1 MTQTERLTLRELTV
15 DDAEFIN
22 TLLNT
27 PKFLQYIGDRQVR
40 TAEQAAEF
48 IETRYRQSYIDHGF
62 GLYAVELKDGTPIGM
77 CGYVRR
83 ESLDGPDIGFAF
95 LPEYEKLGYGYESA
109 SAMLTYGQE
118 TLGFKGE
125 NTRAGSLLVKLGFH
139 FDEEIHNN
147 GETLTTI
154 RATKRPMENKCS
166 RGRTSASGMEPR
178 KGHYTFDKQR
188 KSEHDRSKPIRDLPL
203 RGNCCEIISPT
214 V

>member
-1 MTQTERLTLRELTV
+1 MKIITQTERLTLRELTV

-40 TAEQAAEF
+40 TAAQAAEF

-95 LPEYEKLGYGYESA
+95 LPEHERRGYGFESA
-109 SAMLTYGQE
+109 SAMLKYGKE
-118 TLGFKGE
+118 TLGFK
-125 NTRAGSLLVKLGFH
+125 TIRAITSLDNDASGSLLVKLGFH

-147 GETLTTI
+147 GETLKLFVH
-154 RATKRPMENKCS
+154 APSN
-166 RGRTSASGMEPR
+166 P
-178 KGHYTFDKQR
+178 
-188 KSEHDRSKPIRDLPL
+188 
-203 RGNCCEIISPT
+203 

>member
-1 MTQTERLTLRELTV
+1 MKIIAQTERLTLRELTV

-22 TLLNT
+22 ELLNT

-109 SAMLTYGQE
+109 SAMLTYG
-118 TLGFKGE
+118 
-125 NTRAGSLLVKLGFH
+125 RDKLGF
-139 FDEEIHNN
+139 
-147 GETLTTI
+147 TTI
-154 RATKRPMENKCS
+154 RAITSMENN
-166 RGRTSASGMEPR
+166 ASGCLLEKLGFSFDSLIDDDTEPL
-178 KGHYTFDKQR
+178 KLY
-188 KSEHDRSKPIRDLPL
+188 
-203 RGNCCEIISPT
+203 ISHA